1 MNNTPICPI
10 YFENHEFGG
19 HLYSIENFTNFKFG
33 CIRTTILNGK
43 PYFAALDICRGLYI
57 SDSNS
62 GAYVSEAVNNIMTTL
77 DTPLNNKLG
86 YQNDSLE
93 KELFFYL
100 NIEITHLGNNG
111 CQVKQMVR
119 TLFVSEPILYMLMFK
134 SRKKE
139 AIGFKVWLAV
149 ELLPN
154 LRVLG
159 RERAAAIIADE
170 TNAMRKALIEIN
182 NNYAELKQIAEST
195 GVMFNGIVE
204 IIDKE
209 RRDHSVEASII
220 DSKIK
225 DLIIRVDSIGWNS
238 AEIIN
243 GQMDLAQKVNGI
255 ASGLDMIFGGR
266 RSA

>member
-43 PYFAALDICRGLYI
+43 PYFAAKDICIGLCLGTDNI
-57 SDSNS
+57 SRF
-62 GAYVSEAVNNIMTTL
+62 VSEAVNDLGIYIY
-77 DTPLNNKLG
+77 PLNQIKG
-86 YQNDSLE
+86 VSMQ
-93 KELFFYL
+93 ELYYTI
-100 NIEITHLGNNG
+100 NIEVTHPGNNG
-111 CQVKQMVR
+111 CQVKQMVQ
-119 TLFVSEPILYMLMFK
+119 TLFVSESVLYMLMFR
-134 SRKKE
+134 SRKRE
-139 AIGFKVWLAV
+139 AIGFKAWLAV
-149 ELLPN
+149 EILPN

-170 TNAMRKALIEIN
+170 TNAIRKAVTEISN
-182 NNYAELKQIAEST
+182 KYDKLEHMAETT
-195 GVMFNGIVE
+195 GLMFSSVMEV
-204 IIDKE
+204 IDKE
-209 RRDHSVEASII
+209 RMDHSVEASII

-238 AEIIN
+238 NELIN
-243 GQMDLAQKVNGI
+243 GQMDLTQKINGI